1 MTQKRHETSVFLC
14 TYVLSFLSLM
24 RSSKYFH
31 PKPTIVSIHKICQI
45 FDEFLRTLMGI
56 FFAKITSEEII
67 SMPRMYAS
75 SQQLSSILLYQG
87 LSDEFYFFAY

>member
-1 MTQKRHETSVFLC
+1 
-14 TYVLSFLSLM
+14 
-24 RSSKYFH
+24 
-31 PKPTIVSIHKICQI
+31 
-45 FDEFLRTLMGI
+45 MGM
-56 FFAKITSEEII
+56 FFALITSEEII